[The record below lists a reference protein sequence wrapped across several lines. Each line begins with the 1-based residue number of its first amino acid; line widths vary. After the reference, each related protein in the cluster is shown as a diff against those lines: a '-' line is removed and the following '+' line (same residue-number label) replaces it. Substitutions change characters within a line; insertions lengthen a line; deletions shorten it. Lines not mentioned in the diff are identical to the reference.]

1 MEIRAAH
8 LKEKTRHFQPLWP
21 LFRENA
27 GRLAAG
33 LVSLLLVDLLQLQIP
48 LILRSAVDLLTTLKA
63 SPALLL
69 RHAGAILGLAAAM
82 ALFRFIW
89 RYLLLGHSRIVEE
102 RLRNLLFAHLQGLSP
117 AFYQRTRTGDIM
129 ARAVNDLNAV
139 RMAAGMGL
147 VAMTDALVLGT
158 AAIGF
163 MFHLSFRLTLLALI
177 PMPFIV
183 VLSRLLT
190 RRMASGFER
199 VQGAFSTLTERVREA
214 FSGIRVVKTFARE
227 DWTLKRMREEGER
240 YAEENIRLAR
250 TMAMF
255 FPLMTVFT
263 NLGLCAVVWFGGR
276 LAILDRISTG
286 DFVAFTAYLNLLTW
300 PLMAMGWVINLVQRG
315 STSMR
320 RIHRILSET
329 PDIVT
334 PADPVPLPAPPGGGI
349 RFQDLTLRYP
359 GQSRDAIRNVS
370 LSAAEGK
377 TAALVGRVG
386 CGKTTLLLCIP
397 RLLAFPEG
405 RVFLDDTDVTRC
417 DLKTLR
423 SAVGFVTQETILF
436 SDTLRNNLLLGRT
449 DIPDHDL
456 IAALKTTRLYEE
468 LQEMDRGLDTLLGE
482 RGLSLSGGQRQRLAM
497 ARALLPNPPV
507 LILDDALSMVDT
519 RTEAEILERILACR
533 KGRTTIF
540 VSHRLATI
548 RRADRIFVL
557 EDGRLTEEGD
567 HAFLM
572 ALGGEYAGLYTRQR
586 LERQLDQDAP

>member
-1 MEIRAAH
+1 
-8 LKEKTRHFQPLWP
+8 
-21 LFRENA
+21 
-27 GRLAAG
+27 
-33 LVSLLLVDLLQLQIP
+33 
-48 LILRSAVDLLTTLKA
+48 
-63 SPALLL
+63 
-69 RHAGAILGLAAAM
+69 M

-102 RLRNLLFAHLQGLSP
+102 RLRNLLFARLQDLSP

-163 MFHLSFRLTLLALI
+163 MFHLSARLTLLALI

-214 FSGIRVVKTFARE
+214 FAGIRVVKTCARE
-227 DWTLKRMREEGER
+227 DWTLERMREEGER

-250 TMAMF
+250 TMALF

-320 RIHRILSET
+320 RIHLILSET

-334 PADPVPLPAPPGGGI
+334 PADPVPLPARSGGGI

-359 GQSRDAIRNVS
+359 GQSRDALRHVS

-417 DLKTLR
+417 DLKALR

-519 RTEAEILERILACR
+519 RTEAEILERILTRR

-557 EDGRLTEEGD
+557 QDGQLTEEGD
-567 HAFLM
+567 HASLM